1 MLIQLQIYDYMFK
14 IWVLPYCAF
23 LKLSYGNSLSR
34 TEEDAD
40 VSFLNLDIS
49 SWLYCHDEFGYIE
62 QVHFAIAIAIA
73 SCLYVSM
80 VIATHLYC
88 EGDMY
93 HLCFIMVLCLY
104 CESAL
109 SWHHQLFSFGF
120 TCAMYVLILI
130 WNLNKDMR
138 IYMRVFLVINHLKKN
153 RRVKRPWI
161 VQFGTCCACTC
172 KDYVCRQ
179 SLPKWHCQFG
189 SSLLACDSKI
199 LKIVQIYIEHIHVY
213 FPIYKY
219 TDYIYIYI
227 YIYSI
232 VAYVYVYLMV
242 MVYIYFNHEL
252 CL

>member
-1 MLIQLQIYDYMFK
+1 MDQWIAQTCVGQGHLSQTSEQVFWPRGQDTSEAKLDFHMLIQLQIYDYMFK

-130 WNLNKDMR
+130 WNLNKDMH
-138 IYMRVFLVINHLKKN
+138 IYMWVF
-153 RRVKRPWI
+153 
-161 VQFGTCCACTC
+161 
-172 KDYVCRQ
+172 
-179 SLPKWHCQFG
+179 
-189 SSLLACDSKI
+189 
-199 LKIVQIYIEHIHVY
+199 
-213 FPIYKY
+213 
-219 TDYIYIYI
+219 
-227 YIYSI
+227 
-232 VAYVYVYLMV
+232 
-242 MVYIYFNHEL
+242 
-252 CL
+252 